1 MKIAFLNDTHCG
13 IRNSSEVFLK
23 NHEDFYSKVFFPHL
37 IENDIKH
44 IIHLGDYYDHRK
56 FVNFKALNHNRKCFL
71 EPMRENGITM
81 DIIPGNHDTYFKNTN
96 DLNSLKELLGHFM
109 NEIHIVMEPTVM
121 QYGKLN
127 LALLPWITSEN
138 YDESM
143 EFIATCKADILGAHL
158 ELNGF
163 DLMRGVKSVD
173 GMDHK
178 LFSRFEMVI
187 SGHYHTKSQKDNIYY
202 LGSQMEFFWSDA
214 GDPKYFHV
222 LDTDTRELTAI
233 HNPYTLF
240 EKVVY
245 DDVKTEYN
253 SYDTSVFDGKF
264 VKVVVANK
272 EDAFVFDRFID
283 RIQNQDIHELKI
295 AEDFREFEGEQVD
308 DENISFEDTGTLLS
322 SYVDAVDT
330 ELDKDRIKTQLREL
344 MTEAQTLE
352 IA

>member
-222 LDTDTRELTAI
+222 LDTDTRELTAVQ
-233 HNPYTLF
+233 NPYTLF

-245 DDVKTEYN
+245 DDSKTDYN
-253 SYDTSVFDGKF
+253 TYDTSVFDGRF

>member
-1 MKIAFLNDTHCG
+1 
-13 IRNSSEVFLK
+13 
-23 NHEDFYSKVFFPHL
+23 
-37 IENDIKH
+37 
-44 IIHLGDYYDHRK
+44 
-56 FVNFKALNHNRKCFL
+56 
-71 EPMRENGITM
+71 
-81 DIIPGNHDTYFKNTN
+81 
-96 DLNSLKELLGHFM
+96 
-109 NEIHIVMEPTVM
+109 
-121 QYGKLN
+121 
-127 LALLPWITSEN
+127 
-138 YDESM
+138 
-143 EFIATCKADILGAHL
+143 
-158 ELNGF
+158 
-163 DLMRGVKSVD
+163 MRGVKSVD